1 MGTTNCSKLYVSVVA
16 GALAVAC
23 LTGCT
28 QMKYTIHLDPSVQS
42 AKLPASTIAVFPV
55 NNLSY
60 EPPRGCMGDAGI
72 APGSQEEYQNNWN
85 RKIAGTLGGMFPSQ
99 KFVFLSEGNG
109 ILASGGADV
118 YGITEQSKRAARAQQ
133 INQMKSDAPVYESM
147 ITSGE
152 MQSLLQPVAD
162 STGAAYAIVFVTPAL
177 TGSITT
183 NYNAGP
189 NGGSYSQSTNYTADV
204 QALVWE
210 CATGKLLFSSGGW
223 GAGSSQC
230 FLMVPQNMAIDGA
243 NSQFKNNLKYLLIRL
258 MKYDAAK
265 RYAAA
270 F

>member
-162 STGAAYAIVFVTPAL
+162 STGEAYAIVFVTPAL

-189 NGGSYSQSTNYTADV
+189 NGG
-204 QALVWE
+204 ALPLSAVYFS
-210 CATGKLLFSSGGW
+210 CQGRKYLRYVSLLFPIREIRIREARSVFRFFRFLRPLRPVRQGSHGLSFSG
-223 GAGSSQC
+223 
-230 FLMVPQNMAIDGA
+230 D
-243 NSQFKNNLKYLLIRL
+243 R
-258 MKYDAAK
+258 
-265 RYAAA
+265 
-270 F
+270 